1 MFKQM
6 PLIAKSGFKRF
17 VHYLTQYWTDD
28 VQDCPVGHLGQ
39 EHFVPVLKNRCI
51 QIQLIFLTY
60 PF

>member
-1 MFKQM
+1 M

-17 VHYLTQYWTDD
+17 VHYLTQYLTDD
-28 VQDCPVGHLGQ
+28 VQDCAVGHLGQ